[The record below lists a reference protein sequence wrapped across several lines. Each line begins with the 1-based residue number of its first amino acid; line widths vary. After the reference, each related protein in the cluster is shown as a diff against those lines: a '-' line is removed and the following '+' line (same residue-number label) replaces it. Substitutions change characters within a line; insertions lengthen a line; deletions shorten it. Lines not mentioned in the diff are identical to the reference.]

1 MGPLATAFS
10 LHASFRV
17 PACAPH
23 LVAVLTRQ
31 EPSAFFCVQKL
42 FPLSFAFL
50 TRSAFLLF
58 PASLRPTFSRLST
71 SNPHF
76 YWKLSHPRQGSA
88 EPLPQNGI
96 SASEGAGQ
104 GRDGQLGTEP
114 WGGQASLVETWT
126 SRISYSGLQSSPW
139 PLVRKPE
146 CSLNPSFLGPSPSLW
161 P

>member
-17 PACAPH
+17 PTCAPH
-23 LVAVLTRQ
+23 WAAALTGQ

-42 FPLSFAFL
+42 FPLSFALL
-50 TRSAFLLF
+50 TCCSGLLF
-58 PASLRPTFSRLST
+58 PTPLRPTFSRLST
-71 SNPHF
+71 SNPNF
-76 YWKLSHPRQGSA
+76 YRKLSLDKQGSA
-88 EPLPQNGI
+88 EPLPQSRT

-104 GRDGQLGTEP
+104 GRDGQLGTES
-114 WGGQASLVETWT
+114 WGGRASLVETWT

-146 CSLNPSFLGPSPSLW
+146 CSLNPSFPGPSPGSW